1 MGPAFL
7 IYSPD
12 MRNSRY
18 TLVHAVAASL
28 ALVALILSNGVA
40 AFWRQFVYGLNM
52 VMTPEVLSA
61 NLQLST
67 KLFGG
72 LLLVLWATSL
82 CGTRPQSAE
91 PSPTW
96 RSRLQGVRLA
106 LVWIVPATLL
116 ALGLNWLN
124 AHAIEWITHVKPA
137 DQELVRCFT
146 DGHYSAGL
154 RCVLVLAV
162 LFQAPLLEEPIF
174 RGVIFRG
181 FCRAMPEW
189 GALLL
194 SGAVFAVVH
203 VNAASFV
210 PLVFLGGFF
219 AWLYA
224 RTRTILAPM
233 AAHFVFNAI
242 NLVLLLFFPELAANS

>member
-1 MGPAFL
+1 
-7 IYSPD
+7 

-18 TLVHAVAASL
+18 TLWHAVAASL
-28 ALVALILSNGVA
+28 VLLAMILSQGFA
-40 AFWRQFVYGLNM
+40 FFWRQFVYGLNM

-61 NLQLST
+61 NLQIST
-67 KLFGG
+67 TLFGG
-72 LLLVLWATSL
+72 LLLVLWISSL
-82 CGTRPQSAE
+82 FCPRPDPRTPP
-91 PSPTW
+91 PSW
-96 RSRLQGVRLA
+96 GDRLRGIRLA
-106 LVWIVPATLL
+106 LVWIVPATVL
-116 ALGLNWLN
+116 ALALNWLN

-146 DGHYSAGL
+146 DGHYSPGL
-154 RCVLVLAV
+154 RAVMVLAV
-162 LFQAPLLEEPIF
+162 LVQAPLLEEPIF
-174 RGVIFRG
+174 RGVVFRG

-189 GALLL
+189 GARLL
-194 SGAVFAVVH
+194 SGAVFALVH

-233 AAHFVFNAI
+233 TAHFVFNAL

>member
-1 MGPAFL
+1 
-7 IYSPD
+7 

-18 TLVHAVAASL
+18 TLWHAVAASL
-28 ALVALILSNGVA
+28 VLLAMILSQGFA
-40 AFWRQFVYGLNM
+40 FFWRQFVYGLNM

-61 NLQLST
+61 NLLLST

-72 LLLVLWATSL
+72 LLLVLWISSL
-82 CGTRPQSAE
+82 FCPRPANGD
-91 PSPTW
+91 PPPTG
-96 RSRLQGVRLA
+96 RDRLGGIRLA
-106 LVWIVPATLL
+106 LVWIVPATAL
-116 ALGLNWLN
+116 ALALNWLN

-146 DGHYSAGL
+146 DGHYPLAV
-154 RCVLVLAV
+154 RIAMIAAV

-194 SGAVFAVVH
+194 SGAVFAIVH